1 MAAARMAAQH
11 FEDDPVASD
20 AVFNTAGVD
29 AVTQRLTTVYQ
40 AGNADGASRIA
51 DEFTREMSGMAGV
64 TPIDGVRGLPAARCF
79 QRNTGAAPATSPMT
93 WQRVVWHAKCVATVD
108 RYAYTAFSPDPA
120 DARQQMS
127 AQYRIL
133 AGE

>member
-51 DEFTREMSGMAGV
+51 DEFTREMSGMQASPPSTASADFPPRGAFNA
-64 TPIDGVRGLPAARCF
+64 TPAQHRRPLP
-79 QRNTGAAPATSPMT
+79 
-93 WQRVVWHAKCVATVD
+93 
-108 RYAYTAFSPDPA
+108 
-120 DARQQMS
+120 
-127 AQYRIL
+127 
-133 AGE
+133 